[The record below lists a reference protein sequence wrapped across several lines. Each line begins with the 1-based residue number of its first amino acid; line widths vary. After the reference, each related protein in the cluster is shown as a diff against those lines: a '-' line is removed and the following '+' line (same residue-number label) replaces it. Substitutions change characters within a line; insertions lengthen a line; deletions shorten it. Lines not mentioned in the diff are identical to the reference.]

1 LKLTVLLAM
10 LAMSSAPPAVA
21 QTRIPGGT
29 SQPRATVGP
38 RPADG
43 HARPAP
49 AAAPP
54 FRSTLVFTPTPAP
67 HSTFPVRLPW
77 FGLVL
82 FDPYWAPTAFG
93 QISPLP
99 MLPAVDDERPKG
111 GLQLDVDP
119 RRALVYV
126 DGRLAGVVESFSGYY
141 QHLDLPGGLHQI
153 ELLANGY
160 DPLVI
165 EVVVSPGR
173 TTTYRGS
180 LGRARDHD

>member
-1 LKLTVLLAM
+1 LKFTVLLAM
-10 LAMSSAPPAVA
+10 LAMSNALPALA
-21 QTRIPGGT
+21 QTRVSSAT
-29 SQPRATVGP
+29 HQPRSTVGSRPGEGQP
-38 RPADG
+38 RPA
-43 HARPAP
+43 P
-49 AAAPP
+49 AAPP
-54 FRSTLVFTPTPAP
+54 FRSSLVFTPSPPP
-67 HSTFPVRLPW
+67 HRTFPVRLPW

-82 FDPYWAPTAFG
+82 FDSYWAPTAFG
-93 QISPLP
+93 QTPPVP
-99 MLPAVDDERPKG
+99 MPPDVDDERPKG

-153 ELLANGY
+153 ELLASGY

-180 LGRARDHD
+180 LSRARDHD